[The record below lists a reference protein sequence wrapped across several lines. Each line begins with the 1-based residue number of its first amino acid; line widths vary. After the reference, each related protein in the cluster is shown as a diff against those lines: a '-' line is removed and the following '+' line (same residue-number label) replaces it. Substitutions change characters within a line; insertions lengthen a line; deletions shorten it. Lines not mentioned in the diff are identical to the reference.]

1 MMKKKLL
8 FVVVGCLALGGL
20 VFMGVSF
27 ARAQETTLKDI
38 LKFDSSVPITSGE
51 VIEDYSNSIPADAE
65 DATKNDAILQEA
77 ENIIRK
83 SESEYLTAGWLH
95 ISSVT
100 ESFMPAS
107 LTLPDGSPTPTKWTS
122 ESWILLDNN
131 GNAIK
136 AVSTQDTGNP
146 TMFQVSVF
154 EENIWTNITLGSS
167 SSEPE
172 TYQPRLDNGFF
183 GSVMPYKDSILLDQY
198 RDSLNGKE
206 SVVFVATENYKN
218 PTEFTSMVQKYYFS
232 SNTGL
237 PIQVEYYFASLDGET
252 ELSQRISEVFVE
264 KIDSPPAS
272 ILSYFSK

>member
-1 MMKKKLL
+1 MKKKLL

-20 VFMGVSF
+20 VFVGVSF
-27 ARAQETTLKDI
+27 TRAQETTLKDI
-38 LKFDSSVPITSGE
+38 LKFDSSAPITSGE

-65 DATKNDAILQEA
+65 DAIKNDAILQEA

-107 LTLPDGSPTPTKWTS
+107 PTLPDGSPAPTKWTS

-154 EENIWTNITLGSS
+154 EENIWTNITLGSW

-218 PTEFTSMVQKYYFS
+218 PTKFTSMVQKYYFS
-232 SNTGL
+232 SSTGL
-237 PIQVEYYFASLDGET
+237 PLQVEYYFAGLDGET
-252 ELSQRISEVFVE
+252 QLSQRISEVFVE
-264 KIDSPPAS
+264 KISSPPAS